1 MNALNKAE
9 EVEDKAL
16 GLDVSDEEM
25 ARRYET
31 LVGTTGKKWAKKKK
45 TRDNANYE
53 DEIEDTKP
61 MKGKIFLKL
70 QN

>member
-1 MNALNKAE
+1 MLLTKQ
-9 EVEDKAL
+9 KKL
-16 GLDVSDEEM
+16 KTKRWGWM
-25 ARRYET
+25 CQM
-31 LVGTTGKKWAKKKK
+31 KKWPEDMRPWWGQRGRNGLKKK

-70 QN
+70 QD

>member
-1 MNALNKAE
+1 MCQ
-9 EVEDKAL
+9 
-16 GLDVSDEEM
+16 M
-25 ARRYET
+25 
-31 LVGTTGKKWAKKKK
+31 KKWPEDMRPWWGQRGRNGLKKK

-70 QN
+70 QD